1 MPDGTLSPKT
11 PGAARLLRE
20 AKARAA
26 AGAPDGAA
34 ALYREVLHRWPGN
47 DRAKA
52 ALAVIEARPP
62 SLPRGRTEGEETALA
77 ALAAAS
83 KAGRAA
89 EVVEL
94 AAPLLESH
102 PEAAILHAILGVAFT
117 SLGQGERAVA
127 SLARARALRPD
138 HAETAYNLGVAFHAM
153 DRRAEA
159 IAAYGVATALDAGNA
174 RAWNNMGGVFQAGGD
189 LATALQAFDRAVAAD
204 PGLAEARNNRGHA
217 RQLLGDIGGAIED
230 YEAALARAPGD
241 VAVYFNIAHAMK
253 LIGEADAAKTCL
265 GKVLKLDPGEAKAA
279 RELAMM
285 VRGGEAAALRPVVEA
300 QLAPANPPATR
311 MHAGYA
317 AAYLDIDAGED
328 ARAIGH
334 LERAGAISKALSG
347 YRIETDAAFFAGLR
361 AAFEAGPAPLETAA
375 PEFSP
380 LFILGMPRSGT
391 SLTEEIL
398 ARHPQ
403 VSGAGELEYLRL
415 AIARSGALS
424 GPPTRDML
432 DDIRKRYL
440 PALAAHR
447 GGAARYVTDKMPL
460 NFRFVGHILTA
471 LPEARI
477 VHLRRSPEAVCWS
490 NYRLHFPAT
499 GMAFSATQADVAAFH
514 RLYEG
519 LMAFWEERFPGR
531 IVHVGYEALTETP
544 EAGARTLLDAL
555 GLPWE
560 DGVLAVEKSAR
571 SVRTASALQVKKGIY
586 TGSSEAW
593 RRFEPWLS
601 DMLAGLGGAPGER
614 ARAERARG

>member
-1 MPDGTLSPKT
+1 MPDGTVPPKP

-20 AKARAA
+20 AEVRAA

-34 ALYREVLHRWPGN
+34 ALYREVLRRWPGN
-47 DRAKA
+47 AQAKA
-52 ALAVIEARPP
+52 ALAAIEARPP
-62 SLPRGRTEGEETALA
+62 SLPRGRTHGEDAALA

-83 KAGRAA
+83 KAGRSG
-89 EVVEL
+89 EVVGL

-102 PEAAILHAILGVAFT
+102 PEAAILHAILGVALT
-117 SLGQGERAVA
+117 ALGQGERAVA
-127 SLARARALRPD
+127 CLSRARALRPD
-138 HAETAYNLGVAFHAM
+138 HAETAYNLGVAFHGL
-153 DRRAEA
+153 DRWGEA
-159 IAAYGVATALDAGNA
+159 IAAYGAATALDPGNA

-189 LATALQAFDRAVAAD
+189 HASALQAFDRAVVAD
-204 PGLAEARNNRGHA
+204 QGLVEARNNRGHA

-230 YEAALARAPGD
+230 YEAALARSPGD

-265 GKVLKLDPGEAKAA
+265 GEVLKLDPGEAKAA
-279 RELAMM
+279 RELAVM

-328 ARAIGH
+328 ARAMGH
-334 LERAGAISKALSG
+334 LERAGAISKALAG
-347 YRIETDAAFFAGLR
+347 YRSETDAAFFAGLR
-361 AAFEAGPAPLETAA
+361 AAFGIGPAPLETAA
-375 PEFSP
+375 PAFTP
-380 LFILGMPRSGT
+380 IFILGMPRSGT

-398 ARHPQ
+398 ARHPE

-415 AIARSGALS
+415 AIAGSGALS
-424 GPPTRDML
+424 GPPTPDML
-432 DDIRKRYL
+432 EDIRKRYL
-440 PALAAHR
+440 SALAAHR
-447 GGAARYVTDKMPL
+447 AGSARFVTDKMPL

-499 GMAFSATQADVAAFH
+499 GMAFSSTQKDVAAFH

-519 LMAFWEERFPGR
+519 LMAFWERKFPGR
-531 IVHVGYEALTETP
+531 IVHVGYEALTEDP
-544 EAGARTLLDAL
+544 EAGARALLERL
-555 GLPWE
+555 GLPWQ

-601 DMLAGLGGAPGER
+601 DMLAGL
-614 ARAERARG
+614 ARAPEDRVREERARG